1 MVTKTVTV
9 HLHARVES
17 PKDFVV
23 FLTDD
28 MMAYGYVHVGSKEVD
43 FDLPSPEVQIP
54 KHIECLRKEQQR
66 LRADASCRCD
76 KLDEVIGQIS
86 CLEYKAE

>member
-1 MVTKTVTV
+1 MVTTKINV
-9 HLHARVES
+9 HLHARVEK
-17 PKDFVV
+17 PEDFVV

-28 MMAYGYVHVGSKEVD
+28 MAAYGYVYVTSKEVE
-43 FDLPSPEVQIP
+43 FDLPSKEVQIP

-76 KLDEVIGQIS
+76 KLDEVIAQIS
-86 CLEYKAE
+86 CLEYRAE

>member
-1 MVTKTVTV
+1 MATKTLVV
-9 HLHARVES
+9 YLHARVEK
-17 PKDFVV
+17 PEEFVV

-28 MMAYGYVHVGSKEVD
+28 MSAYGYVLASSKEIV

-66 LRADASCRCD
+66 LRAESITKCD
-76 KLDEVIGQIS
+76 KLDEVIAQIS